1 MRRARFKQIWYF
13 LCLLAL
19 SLPLCAKPLVIESKN
34 AQTIHTNAIVT
45 HISAFDNYIFVGNT
59 NGGID
64 VFSLDSNKKA
74 FKAYSLTLPLI
85 EDYFGSAFLPRVF
98 DIATF
103 DGKTLFVL
111 SEASRGGKQILKLST
126 TQKPEVIYHTT
137 TSPKRIVAFD
147 KNKLVI
153 GFLSN
158 EIGLF
163 DITDKK
169 FIYMSH
175 PSLAGFSDLCVNTP
189 FILSTDESGIVNVI
203 HSANGK
209 VLSRLDKINKDNNY
223 QIASAQDK
231 ILTAS
236 VDRQMGIYTFNSQ
249 DKSTFNLTNA
259 TSIKSDFL
267 IYAVGIS
274 PNATWAAFSKNE
286 QNDIGIIHLPTME
299 EQYTLKGTASLINS
313 LVFYDENTL
322 ISGSDD
328 KILIIWNLP
337 KPKEK
342 Q

>member
-1 MRRARFKQIWYF
+1 MHRARFKQIWYF

-34 AQTIHTNAIVT
+34 AQTIHTNAIIT

-85 EDYFGSAFLPRVF
+85 EDYFGNAFLPRVF

-137 TSPKRIVAFD
+137 TPQKRIVAFD

-209 VLSRLDKINKDNNY
+209 CFRDLIKSIKTITTKLHLHKIRFLLQVWIDKWESIHLTHKIN
-223 QIASAQDK
+223 QL
-231 ILTAS
+231 LTS
-236 VDRQMGIYTFNSQ
+236 QMLQ
-249 DKSTFNLTNA
+249 
-259 TSIKSDFL
+259 
-267 IYAVGIS
+267 V
-274 PNATWAAFSKNE
+274 
-286 QNDIGIIHLPTME
+286 
-299 EQYTLKGTASLINS
+299 
-313 LVFYDENTL
+313 
-322 ISGSDD
+322 
-328 KILIIWNLP
+328 
-337 KPKEK
+337 
-342 Q
+342 